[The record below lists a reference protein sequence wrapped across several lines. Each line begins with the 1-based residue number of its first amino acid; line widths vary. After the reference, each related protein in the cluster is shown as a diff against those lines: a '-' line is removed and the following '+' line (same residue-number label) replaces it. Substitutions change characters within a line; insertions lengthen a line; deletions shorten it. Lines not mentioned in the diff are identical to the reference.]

1 MDVFIE
7 NIMCNLTHIDW
18 EGSAMFAIVMLSVLA
33 IFKQWH
39 ILLLTLLFIVLG
51 WGAQDIIIMNVE
63 TDMKI
68 MSLPLFVYFIDG
80 GIVII
85 LSLISFLKLAV

>member
-1 MDVFIE
+1 MEIFIE
-7 NIMCNLTHIDW
+7 NILWNLTHIDW
-18 EGSAMFAIVMLSVLA
+18 EGSAMFAIVILSVLA

-51 WGAQDIIIMNVE
+51 WGAQDIMIMNVE
-63 TDMKI
+63 TDMRI
-68 MSLPLFVYFIDG
+68 MSLPFFIYCLG
-80 GIVII
+80 SGIVII

>member
-1 MDVFIE
+1 
-7 NIMCNLTHIDW
+7 
-18 EGSAMFAIVMLSVLA
+18 MLD
-33 IFKQWH
+33 
-39 ILLLTLLFIVLG
+39 

-68 MSLPLFVYFIDG
+68 MILPLFVYFLGG